1 MESTNNQIE
10 SPESQEQSTTIP
22 QIEQQPISTEQQ
34 VTPAIQQ
41 PIPSTSSLLDQHIS
55 PSRSA
60 LSDQQSTPSKDS
72 TSRSKME
79 PIDALSVGLLSEFNC
94 LKDLETQLEQLVNN
108 QQGLIE
114 NITSMNIAYTHNQE
128 LMEAQLMM
136 KKMNLYRMK
145 LKKIKSDMLYIK
157 SSTQSLLQKSIDLQN
172 IKVNQKAE
180 QVRRFDY
187 EIGLI
192 AKSNQN
198 S

>member
-10 SPESQEQSTTIP
+10 SRESQEQTTTIP

-34 VTPAIQQ
+34 VTPSIQQ
-41 PIPSTSSLLDQHIS
+41 PIPSTSSSFDQHIS

-72 TSRSKME
+72 TNRSKLE
-79 PIDALSVGLLSEFNC
+79 PIDALSVGFLSEFNC
-94 LKDLETQLEQLVNN
+94 LKELETQLEQIVNN

-145 LKKIKSDMLYIK
+145 LKKIKSDMLYIR